1 METLRA
7 KPPKLSRQF
16 VRDREWVS
24 EHMQEL
30 IANYPNQWVLVHKGE
45 VIAEGDKAWSLWH
58 NANELG
64 LGQPYISFIEREMHV
79 Y

>member
-1 METLRA
+1 METARA

-16 VRDREWVS
+16 LRDRQWVS

-30 IANYPNQWVLVHKGE
+30 IADYPDQWVLVHKGK
-45 VIAEGDKAWSLWH
+45 VIANGDKAWSLWR

-64 LGQPYISFIEREMHV
+64 LGQPYLRFVEKGVHV